1 MSRHTLAVL
10 VENKPGVLARVASL
24 FSRRGF
30 NIDSLAVGPTEHSD
44 VSRMTIVVN
53 CDELP
58 LEQVTKQLNKLI
70 NVLKIVELDT
80 AQSIQRELLL
90 VKVKVDA
97 TTRSSVLETVE
108 LFRAHIVD
116 VGQETLVIEATGT
129 TDKLAALVAALEP
142 FGIRELVQSGLVG
155 VARGPRSMTERTLR
169 AVDRTA

>member
-1 MSRHTLAVL
+1 
-10 VENKPGVLARVASL
+10 
-24 FSRRGF
+24 
-30 NIDSLAVGPTEHSD
+30 
-44 VSRMTIVVN
+44 
-53 CDELP
+53 
-58 LEQVTKQLNKLI
+58 
-70 NVLKIVELDT
+70 
-80 AQSIQRELLL
+80 
-90 VKVKVDA
+90 VDA